1 MYRSLPG
8 PSISMSMCLCSW
20 GSVSL
25 YGRCRDRWN
34 VHKCVC
40 VRRAGRATCVRCCKA
55 VGVVVA
61 CCSCASSAHVPC
73 IVHAPCSRQSTARD
87 ARPRAHAAA
96 DTAHTPVRVTARPHR
111 KAVNAP
117 IRCPGCA
124 ERPERAATAAPLLA
138 PMSSQRGS
146 IRTVWSLSS
155 LLDTTI
161 LKLCTPAGVR

>member
-61 CCSCASSAHVPC
+61 CCLCFVLMCRASS

-138 PMSSQRGS
+138 PGSEVMSSQRGS
-146 IRTVWSLSS
+146 M
-155 LLDTTI
+155 D
-161 LKLCTPAGVR
+161 PARSGPYSPCSTLQY